1 MKSRQEIY
9 DLVRSAQPAVLRG
22 PVAVPDRV
30 PLPHFVAVVPVY
42 NHERA
47 VSAVATALRA
57 YGLPLVLVD
66 DGSDETC
73 RVALERLTRDLGA
86 HLVRRPVNGG
96 KGAAV
101 IAGLRKARELGFSH
115 ALQVD
120 ADGQH
125 DLGDVPR
132 FLERARREPDAVICG
147 RPLFDDS
154 VPRVRFFSRYI
165 THVLVW
171 LQTLSFSKVRD
182 SMCGFRLYPVRTVLE
197 VVERDGAGTRM
208 DFDIEVLVKMAWR
221 GRVLRWIDTRV
232 SYPADGISHYRL
244 LVDNLW
250 LAGMHARLL
259 VGMVWRAPVLLW
271 RRIRRTT

>member
-9 DLVRSAQPAVLRG
+9 DLVRRAQPAVPRAPLV
-22 PVAVPDRV
+22 VANLA
-30 PLPHFVAVVPVY
+30 PLPRFVAVIPVY

-47 VSAVATALRA
+47 VPAVAGTLRA
-57 YGLPLVLVD
+57 HGLPLVLVD
-66 DGSDETC
+66 DGSSEVC
-73 RVALERLTRDLGA
+73 RVALEKLARDLGA

-125 DLGDVPR
+125 DLGDVPK
-132 FLERARREPDAVICG
+132 FLERAQREPDAVICG

-154 VPRVRFFSRYI
+154 VPRLRFLSRYI

-171 LQTLSFSKVRD
+171 LQTLSFTKVVD

-221 GRVLRWIDTRV
+221 GQALHWIDTRV
-232 SYPADGISHYRL
+232 SYPTDGISHYRL
-244 LVDNLW
+244 LIDNLW
-250 LAGMHARLL
+250 LAAMHARLL
-259 VGMVWRAPVLLW
+259 TGMVWRAPMLLW
-271 RRIRRTT
+271 RQVRRGA

>member
-9 DLVRSAQPAVLRG
+9 DLVRSAMPAVLRA
-22 PVAVPDRV
+22 PLAVADLV
-30 PLPHFVAVVPVY
+30 PLPRFVAVVPVY

-47 VSAVATALRA
+47 VPAVAVALRA
-57 YGLPLVLVD
+57 HGLPLVLVD
-66 DGSDETC
+66 DGSSEIC
-73 RVALERLTRDLGA
+73 RTALDKLARDLGA

-115 ALQVD
+115 VLQVD

-125 DLGDVPR
+125 DLGDVPQ

-154 VPRVRFFSRYI
+154 VPRVRLVSRYI

-171 LQTLSFSKVRD
+171 LQTLSFTQVRD

-197 VVERDGAGTRM
+197 VVEHDGAGTRM

-221 GRVLRWIDTRV
+221 GNVLHWIDTRV
-232 SYPADGISHYRL
+232 SYPTDGISHYRL
-244 LVDNLW
+244 LIDNLW
-250 LAGMHARLL
+250 VAGMHARLL
-259 VGMVWRAPVLLW
+259 AGMLWRAPMLLW
-271 RRIRRTT
+271 RRIRRDA